1 MLEQLKRRRMVL
13 VVEWLICS
21 VGAAGLKC
29 LES

>member
-1 MLEQLKRRRMVL
+1 MLEQLKRRMVL